1 MSSWSQIQTVIRRE
15 IGIWIKRPIYLV
27 GSLLTII
34 FCTVFFLT
42 FLRDGLPSDLPIGVV
57 DMDHST
63 FSRNFTEQLDATQL
77 GEIIQYDDFATARD
91 AMQKGEITSFCLIPE
106 HMYADIQAGR
116 QPTMTFYVNGL
127 YFVGGALAWKDL
139 LTMTNLTG
147 GAIKR
152 QVLRAKGMNE
162 TQMAG
167 LLRPVDIDTH
177 QIGNMMTDYG
187 VYLTNILLPGVLE
200 MIVILIVVYSLGAEL
215 KYGTSRH
222 LLEKSGNSITRA
234 LAGKLIVYT
243 VYFSIIGIIMM
254 LILYHW
260 MHFPLQ
266 GSLWN
271 MVLDIILLVLAS
283 EGVAVFIIGLFPV
296 LRFALSISAI
306 YSVLGFSLAGFT
318 LPVETM
324 LPWLQGLAAAFPL
337 RPYYLFFVQESLF
350 GAGFAGWWPQ
360 VIWLLAF
367 LLPPLAVLPR
377 LKNAY
382 IYQNYAKN

>member
-106 HMYADIQAGR
+106 NMYADIQAGR

-200 MIVILIVVYSLGAEL
+200 MIVILILVYSLGAEL

-222 LLEKSGNSITRA
+222 LLEKSGMSITRA

-243 VYFSIIGIIMM
+243 VYFSVIGIIMM

-271 MVLDIILLVLAS
+271 MVLAIILLVLAS
-283 EGVAVFIIGLFPV
+283 EGVAVFIIGLIPV
-296 LRFALSISAI
+296 CRFALSISAI

-337 RPYYLFFVQESLF
+337 RHYYLFFVQESLF
-350 GAGFAGWWPQ
+350 GSGFAGWWPQ

>member
-15 IGIWIKRPIYLV
+15 IGIWIKRPIYVV

-42 FLRDGLPSDLPIGVV
+42 FLKDGLPSDLPIGVV

-200 MIVILIVVYSLGAEL
+200 MIVILILVYSLGAEL
-215 KYGTSRH
+215 KYGTSHH

-243 VYFSIIGIIMM
+243 VYFSVIGISMM

-260 MHFPLQ
+260 MHFPLE

-324 LPWLQGLAAAFPL
+324 LPWIQGLAEAFPL
-337 RPYYLFFVQESLF
+337 RHYYLFFVQESLF
-350 GAGFAGWWPQ
+350 GSGFAGWWPQ
-360 VIWLLAF
+360 VIWMLAF

>member
-1 MSSWSQIQTVIRRE
+1 MSSWSQIKTVIIRE
-15 IGIWIKRPIYLV
+15 IGIWIKRPIYVV

-200 MIVILIVVYSLGAEL
+200 MIVILIVVYSLGTEL

-222 LLEKSGNSITRA
+222 LLEKSGMSITRA

-243 VYFSIIGIIMM
+243 VYFSVIGLIMM

-266 GSLWN
+266 GSIWG
-271 MVLDIILLVLAS
+271 MFLDIILLVLAS
-283 EGVAVFIIGLFPV
+283 EGVAVFIIGLIPV
-296 LRFALSISAI
+296 LRFAVSVSAI
-306 YSVLGFSLAGFT
+306 YSILGFSLAGFT
-318 LPVETM
+318 LPVQTM

-337 RPYYLFFVQESLF
+337 RHYYLFFVQESLF
-350 GAGFAGWWPQ
+350 GSGFAGWWPQ
-360 VIWLLAF
+360 VIWMLAF

>member
-15 IGIWIKRPIYLV
+15 IGIWIKRPIYVV

-152 QVLRAKGMNE
+152 EVLRAKGMNE

-200 MIVILIVVYSLGAEL
+200 MIVILILVYSLGAEL

-260 MHFPLQ
+260 MHYPLE

-337 RPYYLFFVQESLF
+337 RHYYLFFVQESLF
-350 GAGFAGWWPQ
+350 GSGFAGWWPQ

>member
-15 IGIWIKRPIYLV
+15 LGIWIKRPIYVV

-200 MIVILIVVYSLGAEL
+200 MIVILILVYSLGAEL

-324 LPWLQGLAAAFPL
+324 LPWIQGLAEAFPL
-337 RPYYLFFVQESLF
+337 RHYYLFFVQESLF
-350 GAGFAGWWPQ
+350 GSGFAGWWPQ
-360 VIWLLAF
+360 VIWMLAF

>member
-15 IGIWIKRPIYLV
+15 IGIWIKRPIYVV

-42 FLRDGLPSDLPIGVV
+42 FLKDGLPSDLPIGVV

-200 MIVILIVVYSLGAEL
+200 MIVILILVYSLGAEL

-243 VYFSIIGIIMM
+243 VYFSVIGISMM

-260 MHFPLQ
+260 MHFPLE

-324 LPWLQGLAAAFPL
+324 LPWIQGLAEAFPL
-337 RPYYLFFVQESLF
+337 RHYYLFFVQESLF
-350 GAGFAGWWPQ
+350 GSGFAGWWPQ
-360 VIWLLAF
+360 VIWMLAF

>member
-15 IGIWIKRPIYLV
+15 LGIWIKRPIYVV

-200 MIVILIVVYSLGAEL
+200 MIVILILVYSLGAEL

-222 LLEKSGNSITRA
+222 LLEKSGMSITRA

-243 VYFSIIGIIMM
+243 VYFSVIGIIMM

-324 LPWLQGLAAAFPL
+324 LPWIQGLAAAFPL
-337 RPYYLFFVQESLF
+337 RHYYLFFVQESLF

-360 VIWLLAF
+360 VISLLAF